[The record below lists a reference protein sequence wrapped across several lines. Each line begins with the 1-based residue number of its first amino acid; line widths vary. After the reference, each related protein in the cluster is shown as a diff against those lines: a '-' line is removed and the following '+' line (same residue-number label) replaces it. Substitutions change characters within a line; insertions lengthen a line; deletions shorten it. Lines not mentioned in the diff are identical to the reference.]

1 VPPPED
7 AGRARSRVTIA
18 VIITV
23 TRVDKRKMI
32 LWRSLRVEV
41 NATPTVR
48 AAPAATMI
56 NTANARALD
65 DQQVGAALDVAAS
78 YDHLPDSGWAV
89 LPTRPVAVGRQVST
103 AY

>member
-1 VPPPED
+1 
-7 AGRARSRVTIA
+7 
-18 VIITV
+18 
-23 TRVDKRKMI
+23 
-32 LWRSLRVEV
+32 
-41 NATPTVR
+41 
-48 AAPAATMI
+48 MI

-89 LPTRPVAVGRQVST
+89 LPTRPVAVGGQVST